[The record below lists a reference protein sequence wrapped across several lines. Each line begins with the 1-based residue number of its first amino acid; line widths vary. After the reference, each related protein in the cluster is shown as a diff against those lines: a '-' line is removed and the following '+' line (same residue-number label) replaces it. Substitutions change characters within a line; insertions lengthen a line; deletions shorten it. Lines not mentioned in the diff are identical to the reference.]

1 MATESQT
8 SKKSKS
14 KKKASSEK
22 QKERIVLLIDP
33 LEEDLD
39 RCSEFITS
47 QSPLYDVDTAS
58 SGKEGI
64 DLFASRKYDAVVM
77 SYQIEDMDADE
88 VIKTIINSNP
98 NCPIIV
104 TTSNDSPELAIK
116 VLRAG
121 ASDYLPK
128 FGQFEKF
135 LPRTIT
141 TNLQRSILMENL
153 RDMYRRVERASI
165 DEALLNRL
173 IVNIHGSL
181 ELADTL
187 ERSTRSIL
195 TEFNVSRVIICL
207 AEEDRSDMR
216 IRRQMTQDDVKP
228 ISDKS
233 ILFEK
238 YHDLLLD
245 IGERQPLVVMLDDTF
260 SFAQD
265 VRGEMLSYDILSM
278 LMIPLVYRGKLMGL
292 IHMDQTDTTRLWS
305 VSEINLMTRIASQL
319 AIALSQAKLY
329 QIVEAQSTSITK
341 LTELCSQL
349 NEVVGSTKE
358 LTERTESREKV
369 RVKLSTRELEVL
381 KKVAQGL
388 SNKEIAEVLHITE
401 GTTEVHVSRLRKKLA
416 VNSRAALV
424 RFAYENHLI

>member
-1 MATESQT
+1 MATDSKT
-8 SKKSKS
+8 SDSKNPT
-14 KKKASSEK
+14 SEK
-22 QKERIVLLIDP
+22 AKERIVLLLDP
-33 LEEDLD
+33 CEEDLT
-39 RCSEFITS
+39 RSSEFITS
-47 QSPLYDVDTAS
+47 QSPLYDVDTART
-58 SGKEGI
+58 GKDAL
-64 DLFASRKYDAVVM
+64 DLFSSRKYDAVVM
-77 SYQIEDMDADE
+77 SYQIEDMNADS
-88 VIKTIINSNP
+88 VIREILTANP
-98 NCPIIV
+98 NCPIVV

-121 ASDYLPK
+121 AMDYLPK
-128 FGQFEKF
+128 FGQYEKF

-153 RDMYRRVERASI
+153 RDMYRRVERASL

-187 ERSTRSIL
+187 ERSTKSL
-195 TEFNVSRVIICL
+195 QEEFNVSRVIICL
-207 AEEDRSDMR
+207 NEEDRSDMK
-216 IRRQMTQDDVKP
+216 IRRQISSKEAKP

-245 IGERQPLVVMLDDTF
+245 IGERRPLVVMLDDTF

-265 VRGEMLSYDILSM
+265 VRVEMLNYDILSM
-278 LMIPLVYRGKLMGL
+278 LMVPLVYRGKLMGL
-292 IHMDQTDTTRLWS
+292 IHLDQVESTRLWS
-305 VSEINLMTRIASQL
+305 VAEINLLTKIANQL

-329 QIVEAQSTSITK
+329 GIVEAQSSSISK

-349 NEVVGSTKE
+349 NEVVNSTKE

-388 SNKEIAEVLHITE
+388 TNKQIAEELHITE

-424 RFAYENHLI
+424 RFAYENHLL

>member
-1 MATESQT
+1 MATDSKTTESKNPT
-8 SKKSKS
+8 
-14 KKKASSEK
+14 SEK
-22 QKERIVLLIDP
+22 AKERIVLLLDP
-33 LEEDLD
+33 CAEDLE
-39 RCSEFITS
+39 RCNQFITS
-47 QSPLYDVDTAS
+47 QSPLYDVDTATT
-58 SGKEGI
+58 GKEAL
-64 DLFASRKYDAVVM
+64 DLFSSRKYDAVVM
-77 SYQIEDMDADE
+77 SYQIEDMDADT
-88 VIKTIINSNP
+88 VIKEIVTKNP
-98 NCPIIV
+98 NCPIVV

-116 VLRAG
+116 LLRAG
-121 ASDYLPK
+121 AMDYLPK
-128 FGQFEKF
+128 FGQYEKF

-141 TNLQRSILMENL
+141 TNLQRSMLMENL
-153 RDMYRRVERASI
+153 KDMYRKVERASL

-181 ELADTL
+181 DMADTL
-187 ERSTRSIL
+187 ERSTKSL
-195 TEFNVSRVIICL
+195 QEEFNVSRVIVCL

-216 IRRQMTQDDVKP
+216 IRRQITANDVKP
-228 ISDKS
+228 VSDKS

-245 IGERQPLVVMLDDTF
+245 IGERRPLVVMLDDTF

-265 VRGEMLSYDILSM
+265 VRVEMLNYDILSM
-278 LMIPLVYRGKLMGL
+278 LMVPLVYRGKLMGL
-292 IHMDQTDTTRLWS
+292 IHMDQVDSQRLWS
-305 VSEINLMTRIASQL
+305 VAEINLMTKIANQL

-329 QIVEAQSTSITK
+329 GIVEAQSTSITK

-349 NEVVGSTKE
+349 NEVVNSTKE

-388 SNKEIAEVLHITE
+388 TNKEIAEVLHITE
-401 GTTEVHVSRLRKKLA
+401 GTTEVHVSRLRKKLS

-424 RFAYENHLI
+424 RFAYENHLL